1 MQAGQRIQ
9 GTRSGCIRGRTR
21 LAKHTTAHKT
31 PRFRPVTP
39 RWQKNYAAGSN
50 HGSALLALL
59 STAANGRR
67 AGPGRAQAPIPDAA
81 DAAARHVRLHHRRLQ
96 ERGLRRPP
104 RQGVAHPRPRAA
116 SRNPRRRSRAIV
128 AAPQVKSEQEASDIA
143 ARLASGE
150 TTFGDAARSFST
162 CPSAKSGGSLGSF
175 EPGKMVKE
183 FDAVCFDEAV
193 PVGECVGPIKTQ
205 FGWHLVVVQERF
217 TNQER
222 SEGSSVF

>member
-1 MQAGQRIQ
+1 MRL
-9 GTRSGCIRGRTR
+9 GTLT
-21 LAKHTTAHKT
+21 LACCAA
-31 PRFRPVTP
+31 
-39 RWQKNYAAGSN
+39 AAG
-50 HGSALLALL
+50 AFAPAPV
-59 STAANGRR
+59 AARPTQLRGMFDFITDAFKNEAFDDRR
-67 AGPGRAQAPIPDAA
+67 AK
-81 DAAARHVRLHHRRLQ
+81 
-96 ERGLRRPP
+96 
-104 RQGVAHPRPRAA
+104 A
-116 SRNPRRRSRAIV
+116 SHIL
-128 AAPQVKSEQEASDIA
+128 VKSEQEASDIA

-150 TTFGDAARSFST
+150 TTFGDAARAFST